1 MLHIQNIIYTYVDHV
16 PKFSVSPFIVVGGR
30 VLQGDGA
37 PSTRVP
43 GSVGSEAAGVPGSIG
58 ADAALADTGP
68 TLTDTRRHV
77 LKKTL
82 KCYIKYTFW
91 LFGKNNYL
99 TKQRND
105 IILESPVVPSLWE
118 TPT

>member
-1 MLHIQNIIYTYVDHV
+1 MKLVKMMLHIQNIIYTYVDHV
-16 PKFSVSPFIVVGGR
+16 PKFSVSPFIIVGGM

-58 ADAALADTGP
+58 AEAALADTGP

-77 LKKTL
+77 LKKTTL
-82 KCYIKYTFW
+82 KCYIKYTF
-91 LFGKNNYL
+91 FGYRKCPYFYL
-99 TKQRND
+99 YC
-105 IILESPVVPSLWE
+105 V
-118 TPT
+118 